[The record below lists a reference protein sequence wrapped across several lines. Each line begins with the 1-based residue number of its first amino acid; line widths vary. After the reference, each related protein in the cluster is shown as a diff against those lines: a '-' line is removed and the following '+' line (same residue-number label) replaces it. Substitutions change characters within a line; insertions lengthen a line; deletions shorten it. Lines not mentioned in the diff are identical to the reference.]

1 MLTADDAATFE
12 RCMAV
17 GGIAVFPADTVY
29 GLACDPHTAEA
40 VEALYR
46 LKRRELVK
54 PSGILF
60 FSLELA
66 FAALPELAP
75 RTYAAMEALLPGA
88 VTLLLP
94 NPDHR
99 FRLACG
105 DDPDTLGL
113 RVPALPPNAAALHA
127 VNWPILQS
135 SANRAGEPA
144 PRRVAE
150 IDPELRD
157 AADLVLD
164 AGELAGTPSTVVDL
178 RAFATDGTWSI
189 VRQGLTE
196 ADRIA
201 AALTGL

>member
-29 GLACDPHTAEA
+29 GLACDPSTSET

-46 LKRRELVK
+46 LKGRPLVK
-54 PSGILF
+54 PSAILF

-66 FAALPELAP
+66 FAALPDLPA
-75 RTYAAMEALLPGA
+75 RTASAMEALLPGG

-94 NPDHR
+94 NPEHR

-113 RVPALPPNAAALHA
+113 RVPALPPVAAALHA
-127 VNWPILQS
+127 VNWPVLQS
-135 SANRAGEPA
+135 SANHSGEPDA
-144 PRRVAE
+144 RRLADVPA
-150 IDPELRD
+150 DLRD

-164 AGELAGTPSTVVDL
+164 GGELGGTPSTVIDL
-178 RAFATDGTWSI
+178 RSFGTDGRWSI
-189 VRQGLTE
+189 LREGLVET
-196 ADRIA
+196 DRVA

>member
-17 GGIAVFPADTVY
+17 GGIAIFPADTVY
-29 GLACDPHTAEA
+29 GLACDPATSDS

-46 LKRRELVK
+46 LKQRPLVK
-54 PSGILF
+54 SSAVLF

-66 FAALPELAP
+66 FASLPDLPSRTASAL
-75 RTYAAMEALLPGA
+75 EALLPGG

-94 NPDHR
+94 NPEHR

-105 DDPDTLGL
+105 DDPETLGL
-113 RVPALPPNAAALHA
+113 RVPALPPAASALHA
-127 VNWPILQS
+127 VNWPVLQS
-135 SANRAGEPA
+135 SANRSGESDA
-144 PRRVAE
+144 RRVCE
-150 IDPELRD
+150 IAPELRD

-164 AGELAGTPSTVVDL
+164 AGQLAGTPSTIVDL
-178 RAFATDGTWSI
+178 RSFGIDGSWSI
-189 VRQGLTE
+189 VRHGLVDE
-196 ADRIA
+196 DRVA